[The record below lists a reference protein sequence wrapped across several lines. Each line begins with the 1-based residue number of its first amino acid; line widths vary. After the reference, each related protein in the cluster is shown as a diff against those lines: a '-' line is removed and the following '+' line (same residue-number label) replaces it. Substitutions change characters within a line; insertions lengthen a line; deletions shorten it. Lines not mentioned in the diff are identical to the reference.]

1 MPTYIAIGNFTD
13 QGMRTIKDTTKR
25 AAANEKALKKMGVTM
40 KALYWTMGQY
50 DLVSIVEAPDDVSM
64 SAVSLAI
71 GAAGN
76 VRGQTLRAYTREEME
91 AIVKKLP

>member
-1 MPTYIAIGNFTD
+1 MTTYIALGNFTE

>member
-1 MPTYIAIGNFTD
+1 MPTYIALGNFTD
-13 QGMRTIKDTTKR
+13 QGMRSIKDTTKR
-25 AAANEKALKKMGVTM
+25 AAANEKVLKKMGVTM

-50 DLVSIVEAPDDVSM
+50 DLVSIIEAPDDISM

-71 GAAGN
+71 GATGN
-76 VRGQTLRAYTREEME
+76 IRGQTLRAYTREEME

>member
-1 MPTYIAIGNFTD
+1 MPTYIALANFTD
-13 QGMRTIKDTTKR
+13 QGIRSIKDTAQR
-25 AAANEKALKKMGVTM
+25 AAANEKAVKKMGVEM

-50 DLVSIVEAPDDVSM
+50 DLVSIMEAPDDVSM

-76 VRGQTLRAYTREEME
+76 IRGQTLRAYTRQEME
-91 AIVKKLP
+91 AILKKIA

>member
-1 MPTYIAIGNFTD
+1 MPTYIALGNFTD

-40 KALYWTMGQY
+40 KALYWTMGAY

-76 VRGQTLRAYTREEME
+76 IRGQTLRAYTREEME
-91 AIVKKLP
+91 AVLKKLP